1 MSKIGFLNVN
11 PVSGNTKPTTIT
23 IVPDAYTSEKQQTL
37 VFRNT
42 KGKIARCLVTCTP
55 KAKKTYIVTPHYK
68 RVDKTNYVYWFTIRN
83 GTDED
88 VSFNVKASNSKIYV
102 PEHSTTETGAT
113 AAYFNSNMFTSIDL
127 SLITFKFYDY
137 KNINALEIDGK
148 GNFLSPNMDY
158 VADAMY
164 QVCITEGTV
173 AEPKEYILALSGKD
187 GLLKYQASGVLKTD
201 TSGIKY
207 IEFTVT
213 KNETSSFSITYT
225 GNSVPAFY
233 KYGEPQDVTIQVGHI
248 SSPQYQANWGSDLSS
263 TVKQTIDLISVSET
277 VDVIL
282 NSTLAEPWSFI
293 VQKSNRVSWEAT
305 VGSFKCYTN
314 VVTAFSSN
322 SSWLTLTTESPINTD
337 SEISYSVA
345 KNNSIVNRTGKIVC
359 TDFWEFEVTQE
370 FSSILLT
377 LYRNVRCVDVPKGYG
392 DDPETVIGKYVY
404 VEYSLK
410 DQYGQLY
417 SASNLPEKAITGIEK
432 LSISYTPTGTQS
444 YKQIDKEANVNF
456 SGETTT
462 IDVLPYSQAIP
473 IEDMKEGNLTLQS
486 SYLSNMAPTKYNGHY
501 INVESTNEGFFN
513 S

>member
-11 PVSGNTKPTTIT
+11 PVSGNTIPTTIT
-23 IVPDAYTSEKQQTL
+23 IVPDAYTSKKQQTL

-55 KAKKTYIVTPHYK
+55 KVKQTYIVTPHYK
-68 RVDKTNYVYWFTIRN
+68 RTDRIGYIYWFTIPN
-83 GTDED
+83 TTDED
-88 VSFNVKASNSKIYV
+88 VSFLVQASNSKTYV
-102 PEHSTTETGAT
+102 PQHSTTETGAT
-113 AAYFNSNMFTSIDL
+113 AAYFNSNIFTSIDL
-127 SLITFKFYDY
+127 TLNTFKFYDY
-137 KNINALEIDGK
+137 KQINALEIEGK
-148 GNFLSPNMDY
+148 GNYLSPNMDY
-158 VADAMY
+158 VADAIY
-164 QVCITEGTV
+164 QVYIIDGTV
-173 AEPKEYILALSGKD
+173 AEPKEYILGLSDKN
-187 GLLKYQASGVLKTD
+187 GLLKYQASGVLKTYID
-201 TSGIKY
+201 GTKY

-213 KNETSSFSITYT
+213 KNETSSINITYT

-233 KYGEPQDVTIQVGHI
+233 IYGEPQEVTIQAGHT
-248 SSPQYQANWGSDLSS
+248 SSLQYQADWGSNLSS
-263 TVKQTIDLISVSET
+263 TIKQTIDLISVDET

-293 VQKSNRVSWEAT
+293 IPESNRVSWDPPSS
-305 VGSFKCYTN
+305 SFKCYTN
-314 VVTAFSSN
+314 TVTAFSSN
-322 SSWLTLTTESPINTD
+322 SSWLTPTTKSPINTD
-337 SEISYSVA
+337 SEISYSVSRN
-345 KNNSIVNRTGKIVC
+345 KSINNRTGKIVC

-370 FSSILLT
+370 RPITILT
-377 LYRNVRCVDVPKGYG
+377 LYRNVRCVDKLKGYG

-404 VEYSLK
+404 VEYFLK

-417 SASNLPEKAITGIEK
+417 SASNLPERAITGIEK
-432 LSISYTPTGTQS
+432 LIVSYTPTGTQH

-486 SYLSNMAPTKYNGHY
+486 SYLSNMAPTDYNGNH
-501 INVESTNEGFFN
+501 INIESTNEGFLN

>member
-11 PVSGNTKPTTIT
+11 PVSGNTVPTTIT

-55 KAKKTYIVTPHYK
+55 KTKQTYIVTPHYK
-68 RVDKTNYVYWFTIRN
+68 RTYRTGYVYWFTIPN
-83 GTDED
+83 TTDED
-88 VSFNVKASNSKIYV
+88 VSFVVQASNAKTYI
-102 PEHSTTETGAT
+102 PQHNTTETGAT
-113 AAYFNSNMFTSIDL
+113 AAYFNSNIFTNIDL
-127 SLITFKFYDY
+127 SLNTFRFYEY
-137 KNINALEIDGK
+137 KKINALEIEAK
-148 GNFLSPNMDY
+148 GNYLSSNMDY
-158 VADAMY
+158 VADAIY
-164 QVCITEGTV
+164 QVYITDGTV
-173 AEPKEYILALSGKD
+173 VEPKEYILGLSDKN

-201 TSGIKY
+201 TDGTKY

-213 KNETSSFSITYT
+213 KNETSSINITYT

-233 KYGEPQDVTIQVGHI
+233 MYGEPESVTIQAGHT
-248 SSPQYQANWGSDLSS
+248 SSPQYQADWGSDLSS
-263 TVKQTIDLISVSET
+263 TVKQSFDLISVDET

-282 NSTLAEPWSFI
+282 NTALADPWSFI
-293 VQKSNRVSWEAT
+293 VPESNRVSWEAT
-305 VGSFKCYTN
+305 IASFKCYTN
-314 VVTAFSSN
+314 MVTAFTSN
-322 SSWLTLTTESPINTD
+322 SSWLTPTTESPINGD
-337 SEISYSVA
+337 YEISYSVA
-345 KNNSIVNRTGKIVC
+345 RNNSTDNRTGKIVC

-370 FSSILLT
+370 RPITMLT
-377 LYRNVRCVDVPKGYG
+377 LYRNVRCVDKLKGYG

-404 VEYSLK
+404 VEYFLK
-410 DQYGQLY
+410 DQYGELY

-432 LSISYTPTGTQS
+432 LSVSYTPTGTSQ

-473 IEDMKEGNLTLQS
+473 IENMKEGNLTLQT
-486 SYLSNMAPTKYNGHY
+486 SYLSNMAPTKYNGND
-501 INVESTNEGFFN
+501 INVETTSEGFLN

>member
-11 PVSGNTKPTTIT
+11 PVSGNTIPTTIT

-55 KAKKTYIVTPHYK
+55 KVKQTYIVTPHYK
-68 RVDKTNYVYWFTIRN
+68 RVNKTGYVYWFTIPN
-83 GTDED
+83 TTDED
-88 VSFNVKASNSKIYV
+88 VSFLVQASNSKTYV
-102 PEHSTTETGAT
+102 PQHSTTETGAT

-127 SLITFKFYDY
+127 TLNTFRFYNY
-137 KNINALEIDGK
+137 KEINAFEIEGK
-148 GNFLSPNMDY
+148 GNYLSSNMDY
-158 VADAMY
+158 VADAIY
-164 QVCITEGTV
+164 QVYITEGTV
-173 AEPKEYILALSGKD
+173 SEPKEYILGLFNKD
-187 GLLKYQASGVLKTD
+187 NLLKYQASGILKTD

-213 KNETSSFSITYT
+213 KNETSSINITYT

-233 KYGEPQDVTIQVGHI
+233 KYGEPEDVTIQAGHT
-248 SSPQYQANWGSDLSS
+248 SSPQYQADWGSNLSS
-263 TVKQTIDLISVSET
+263 TVKQTIDLISADET
-277 VDVIL
+277 VNVIL

-293 VQKSNRVSWEAT
+293 ISESNRVSWEAT
-305 VGSFKCYTN
+305 VSSFKCYTN
-314 VVTAFSSN
+314 TVTVFSSN
-322 SSWLTLTTESPINTD
+322 SYWLTPTTESPINTD

-345 KNNSIVNRTGKIVC
+345 RNNSTDNRTGKIIC

-370 FSSILLT
+370 RPITMLT
-377 LYRNVRCVDVPKGYG
+377 LYRNVKCVDKLKGYG

-404 VEYSLK
+404 VEYFLK

-417 SASNLPEKAITGIEK
+417 SASNLPERAITGIEK
-432 LSISYTPTGTQS
+432 LSVSYTPTGTQA

-473 IEDMKEGNLTLQS
+473 IENIKEGNLTLQS
-486 SYLSNMAPTKYNGHY
+486 SYLSNMAPTRYNGND
-501 INVESTNEGFFN
+501 INVETTNEGFLN